1 MIYLWYKLSTTH
13 VPIPGIIQAP
23 LSVVREEFAAGP
35 FLLGVSQHP
44 FQGFPSCVFVWFFW
58 EHHNSL
64 LKLKSFL
71 SLCGW
76 TPLTSNGGIKKR
88 CTNWVTRFMF
98 EIFVEFFSWTLKVR
112 FVWIAQKKDG
122 SFSNFFRI
130 LEMGF
135 FGGRVWFSMII
146 YFVHS

>member
-1 MIYLWYKLSTTH
+1 MSYLWYKLSTTH

-44 FQGFPSCVFVWFFW
+44 FQGFPSCVFVWFFENITIPCW
-58 EHHNSL
+58 NWSHFCLCVVEHLWPPMVGS
-64 LKLKSFL
+64 
-71 SLCGW
+71 
-76 TPLTSNGGIKKR
+76 KKG
-88 CTNWVTRFMF
+88 CTNWVTRFVF

-122 SFSNFFRI
+122 SFSKFFRI

-135 FGGRVWFSMII
+135 FGGRVWFILII